1 MNYADDVEKYRK
13 MQLAFYSSVPAEDGA
28 MKQAVVGCYNEHEAY
43 PYEEYLLSFD
53 RGPGD
58 LALDFGCGPGRMIRR
73 MAKYYRRVDGV
84 DISPTCLETAK
95 RWCADLPWGKRPV
108 LFRNDGVVLNNLDA
122 GLLGTT
128 IVYGDFYHLVYSTI
142 AFHHINSWV
151 IRMSLLREFFRVLRA
166 EGRLALQMF
175 FTDTPREQW
184 PQHTDWRESQHN
196 ATRTN
201 GHSDVRITPENIPQV
216 QEDLEKL
223 GFVDVRFVMAP
234 LPKAPHP
241 QAGPGETAFIFI
253 YARKPCPTQP

>member
-53 RGPGD
+53 RGPD
-58 LALDFGCGPGRMIRR
+58 DRALDFGCGPGRMIRR
-73 MAKYYRRVDGV
+73 MAKYYHRVDGV

-95 RWCADLPWGKRPV
+95 RWCADLAPTQQPF
-108 LFRNDGVVLNNLDA
+108 LTQNDGVVLNGVPSRA
-122 GLLGTT
+122 
-128 IVYGDFYHLVYSTI
+128 YHLVYSTI
-142 AFHHINSWV
+142 AFHHINSYP
-151 IRMSLLREFFRVLRA
+151 IRMSLLGEFRRVLKYG
-166 EGRLALQMF
+166 GRLALQMF

-253 YARKPCPTQP
+253 YARKPCPTQS